1 MATETDTSEASWS
14 PETLKQLFSTM
25 HNDLKEAV
33 DARFL
38 ENERINTDRIRQLET
53 LLVEKERAL
62 QAAVAAATFA
72 VDVRIDGIDKA
83 SVILADNVNRVPTLL
98 DREMGRMVAL
108 TDEKFVGVQRQFVER
123 DARTAEN
130 QKSAETAVNA
140 ALSAQKEAVAQQN
153 AAYAASGNKSEAT
166 TTKQIDGIV
175 ALLSSQSTGLND
187 KITDL
192 NRRMDRGDGQMAGV
206 KNNATQ
212 IIAIVAVVA
221 SVLGVGVALF
231 NASNRGGVSVLP
243 PATVQT
249 H

>member
-1 MATETDTSEASWS
+1 MATETDTSDSGWS

-25 HNDLKEAV
+25 HNDLAV
-33 DARFL
+33 TFDKRMAEREL
-38 ENERINTDRIRQLET
+38 LNAERIAHLET
-53 LLVEKERAL
+53 LLNEKVRAAD
-62 QAAVAAATFA
+62 AAMIAGAETI
-72 VDVRIDGIDKA
+72 DQRINGIDKA

-98 DREMGRMVAL
+98 DREMARMIAL
-108 TDEKFVGVQRQFVER
+108 SDEKFNGVQRQFSER
-123 DARTAEN
+123 DVRSDADRRA
-130 QKSAETAVNA
+130 AETAVNA

-153 AAYAASGNKSEAT
+153 AAYAASGAKSEAA

-175 ALLSSQSTGLND
+175 ALLGSQSTGLND

-192 NRRMDRGDGQMAGV
+192 NRRMDRGDGLSSGS

-212 IIAIVAVVA
+212 TIAIIAVIA
-221 SVLGVGVALF
+221 SVIGVGTALF

-243 PATVQT
+243 PATVQA